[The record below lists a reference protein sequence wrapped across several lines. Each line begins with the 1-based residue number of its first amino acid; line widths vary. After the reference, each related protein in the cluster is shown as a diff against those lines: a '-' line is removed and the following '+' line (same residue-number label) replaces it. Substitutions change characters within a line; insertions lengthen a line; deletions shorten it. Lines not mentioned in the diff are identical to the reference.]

1 MTAPDLTRRRLL
13 TLAAGGLLAGR
24 ALGRPALAAGAD
36 RPRLAA
42 IDWAMLETAV
52 AIGHMPVA
60 ACELIRFRADAVTPA
75 IPAGVVDL
83 GLRGAPNFELL
94 QLIRPDLILTSP
106 YYVAR
111 EAQMRAIAPVMSL
124 PFYVPGEAP
133 LPKALAA
140 LDALALAV
148 GDPGAGMSA
157 RARADAG
164 FDAAAARIAGGQDGG
179 GQNGGGQDGGGQDGG
194 GQDAVDRAVCVINI
208 GDARHFRAFGP
219 DSLFGNVLTRIGL
232 RNAWDR
238 PTQFA
243 FLAPVPIETL
253 AEFPDATIVIVSD
266 VPVAAARSLGRSA
279 IWRALPAVAAGR
291 VRVLP
296 DVSAFGGVL
305 AALRFAELV
314 SSALVAPPT
323 GPAP

>member
-1 MTAPDLTRRRLL
+1 MTTPDLTRRRLL

-24 ALGRPALAAGAD
+24 AAGRPAFAAGAD

-140 LDALALAV
+140 LDALSRAV
-148 GDPGAGMSA
+148 GDAGAGMSA
-157 RARADAG
+157 RTRADAG
-164 FDAAAARIAGGQDGG
+164 FDAAAARIAGW
-179 GQNGGGQDGGGQDGG
+179 QNGGGQD
-194 GQDAVDRAVCVINI
+194 AADRAVCVINI

-314 SSALVAPPT
+314 SSALVAPPN
-323 GPAP
+323 GSAL

>member
-1 MTAPDLTRRRLL
+1 MTTPDLSRRRLL

-24 ALGRPALAAGAD
+24 AAGRPAFAAGAD

-42 IDWAMLETAV
+42 IDGAMLETAV

-60 ACELIRFRADAVTPA
+60 ACELIRFRADAVTPG
-75 IPAGVVDL
+75 IPGDVVDL
-83 GLRGAPNFELL
+83 GLRGSPNFELL
-94 QLIRPDLILTSP
+94 QLVRPDLILTSP

-140 LDALALAV
+140 LDALARAV
-148 GDPGAGMSA
+148 GDAGAGMSA
-157 RARADAG
+157 RTRADAG
-164 FDAAAARIAGGQDGG
+164 FDAAAARIAGW
-179 GQNGGGQDGGGQDGG
+179 QNGGGQD
-194 GQDAVDRAVCVINI
+194 AADRAVCVINI

-314 SSALVAPPT
+314 SSALVAPPN
-323 GPAP
+323 GSAL

>member
-1 MTAPDLTRRRLL
+1 MTTPDLSPRRLL

-24 ALGRPALAAGAD
+24 AAGRPAFAAGAD

-164 FDAAAARIAGGQDGG
+164 FDAAAARIAGW
-179 GQNGGGQDGGGQDGG
+179 QNGGGQD
-194 GQDAVDRAVCVINI
+194 AADRAVCVINI

-253 AEFPDATIVIVSD
+253 AEFPDAPIVIVSD

-314 SSALVAPPT
+314 SSALVAPPH
-323 GPAP
+323 GPAL

>member
-1 MTAPDLTRRRLL
+1 MTTPDLSRRRLL

-24 ALGRPALAAGAD
+24 AAGRPALAAGAD

-52 AIGHMPVA
+52 AIGQMPVA

-140 LDALALAV
+140 LDALARAV
-148 GDPGAGMSA
+148 GDAGAGMSA
-157 RARADAG
+157 RTRADAG
-164 FDAAAARIAGGQDGG
+164 FDAAAARIAGW
-179 GQNGGGQDGGGQDGG
+179 QNGGGQD
-194 GQDAVDRAVCVINI
+194 AADRAVCVINI

-253 AEFPDATIVIVSD
+253 AEYPDASIVIVSD
-266 VPVAAARSLGRSA
+266 VPVAAAQSLGRSA

-314 SSALVAPPT
+314 SSALVAPPN
-323 GPAP
+323 GSAL

>member
-1 MTAPDLTRRRLL
+1 MTTPDLSRRRLL

-24 ALGRPALAAGAD
+24 AAGRPAFAAGAD

-140 LDALALAV
+140 LDALSRAV
-148 GDPGAGMSA
+148 GDAGAGMSA
-157 RARADAG
+157 RTRADAG
-164 FDAAAARIAGGQDGG
+164 FDAAAARIAGW
-179 GQNGGGQDGGGQDGG
+179 QNGGGQD
-194 GQDAVDRAVCVINI
+194 AADRAVCVINI

-253 AEFPDATIVIVSD
+253 AEFPDASIVIVSD

-314 SSALVAPPT
+314 SSALVAPPN
-323 GPAP
+323 GSAL

>member
-1 MTAPDLTRRRLL
+1 MTTPDLSRRRLL

-24 ALGRPALAAGAD
+24 AAGRPALAAGAD

-52 AIGHMPVA
+52 AIGQMPVA

-140 LDALALAV
+140 LDALARAV
-148 GDPGAGMSA
+148 GDAGAGMSA
-157 RARADAG
+157 RTRADAG
-164 FDAAAARIAGGQDGG
+164 FDAAAARIAGW
-179 GQNGGGQDGGGQDGG
+179 QNGGGQD
-194 GQDAVDRAVCVINI
+194 AADRAVCVINI

-314 SSALVAPPT
+314 SSALVAPPN
-323 GPAP
+323 GSAL

>member
-1 MTAPDLTRRRLL
+1 
-13 TLAAGGLLAGR
+13 
-24 ALGRPALAAGAD
+24 
-36 RPRLAA
+36 
-42 IDWAMLETAV
+42 MLETAV

-164 FDAAAARIAGGQDGG
+164 FDAAAARIAGW
-179 GQNGGGQDGGGQDGG
+179 QNGGGQD
-194 GQDAVDRAVCVINI
+194 AADRAVCVINI

-253 AEFPDATIVIVSD
+253 AEFPDASIVIVSD

-314 SSALVAPPT
+314 SSALVAPPN
-323 GPAP
+323 GSAL

>member
-1 MTAPDLTRRRLL
+1 MTTPDLSRRRLL

-24 ALGRPALAAGAD
+24 AAGRPAFAAGAD

-140 LDALALAV
+140 LDALSRAV
-148 GDPGAGMSA
+148 GDAGAGMSA
-157 RARADAG
+157 RTRADAG
-164 FDAAAARIAGGQDGG
+164 FDAAAARIAGW
-179 GQNGGGQDGGGQDGG
+179 QNGGGQD
-194 GQDAVDRAVCVINI
+194 AADRAVCVINI

-314 SSALVAPPT
+314 SSALVAPPN
-323 GPAP
+323 GSAL

>member
-1 MTAPDLTRRRLL
+1 MTTPDLTRRRLL

-24 ALGRPALAAGAD
+24 SAGRPAFAAGAD

-164 FDAAAARIAGGQDGG
+164 FDAAAARIAGGQG
-179 GQNGGGQDGGGQDGG
+179 GGGQDGGGQG
-194 GQDAVDRAVCVINI
+194 ASDRAVCVINI

-253 AEFPDATIVIVSD
+253 AEFPDASIVIVSD

-314 SSALVAPPT
+314 SSALVAPPN
-323 GPAP
+323 GSAL

>member
-1 MTAPDLTRRRLL
+1 MTTPDLSRRRLL

-24 ALGRPALAAGAD
+24 AAGRPAFAAGAD

-94 QLIRPDLILTSP
+94 QLIRPDLILISP

-140 LDALALAV
+140 LDALSRAV
-148 GDPGAGMSA
+148 GDAGAGMSA
-157 RARADAG
+157 RTRADAG
-164 FDAAAARIAGGQDGG
+164 FDAAAARIAGW
-179 GQNGGGQDGGGQDGG
+179 QNGGGQD
-194 GQDAVDRAVCVINI
+194 AADRAVCVINI

-314 SSALVAPPT
+314 SSALVAPPN
-323 GPAP
+323 GSAL

>member
-1 MTAPDLTRRRLL
+1 MTTPDLSRRRLL

-24 ALGRPALAAGAD
+24 AAGRPAFAAGAD

-52 AIGHMPVA
+52 AIGQMPVA

-140 LDALALAV
+140 LDALARAV
-148 GDPGAGMSA
+148 GDAGAGMSA
-157 RARADAG
+157 RTRADAG
-164 FDAAAARIAGGQDGG
+164 FDAAAARIAGW
-179 GQNGGGQDGGGQDGG
+179 QNGGGQD
-194 GQDAVDRAVCVINI
+194 AADRAVCVINI

-314 SSALVAPPT
+314 SSALVAPPN
-323 GPAP
+323 GSAL

>member
-1 MTAPDLTRRRLL
+1 MTTPDLSRRRLL

-24 ALGRPALAAGAD
+24 AAGRPAFAAGAD

-140 LDALALAV
+140 LDALARAV
-148 GDPGAGMSA
+148 GDAGAGMSA
-157 RARADAG
+157 RTRADAG
-164 FDAAAARIAGGQDGG
+164 FDAAAARIAGW
-179 GQNGGGQDGGGQDGG
+179 QNGGGQD
-194 GQDAVDRAVCVINI
+194 AADRAVCVINI

-314 SSALVAPPT
+314 SSALVAPPN
-323 GPAP
+323 GAAL

>member
-1 MTAPDLTRRRLL
+1 MTTPDLSRRRLL

-24 ALGRPALAAGAD
+24 AAGRPAFAAGAD

-60 ACELIRFRADAVTPA
+60 ACELIRFRADAVTPE

-140 LDALALAV
+140 LDALSRAV
-148 GDPGAGMSA
+148 GDAGAGMSA
-157 RARADAG
+157 RTRADAG
-164 FDAAAARIAGGQDGG
+164 FDAAAARIAGW
-179 GQNGGGQDGGGQDGG
+179 QNGGGQD
-194 GQDAVDRAVCVINI
+194 AADRAVCVINI

-314 SSALVAPPT
+314 SSALVAPPN
-323 GPAP
+323 GSAL

>member
-1 MTAPDLTRRRLL
+1 MTTPDLTRRRLL

-24 ALGRPALAAGAD
+24 SAGRPAVAAGAD

-52 AIGHMPVA
+52 AIGQMPVA

-140 LDALALAV
+140 LDALARAV
-148 GDPGAGMSA
+148 GDAGAGMSA
-157 RARADAG
+157 RTRADAG
-164 FDAAAARIAGGQDGG
+164 FDAAAARIAGE
-179 GQNGGGQDGGGQDGG
+179 QN
-194 GQDAVDRAVCVINI
+194 AADRAVCVINI
-208 GDARHFRAFGP
+208 GDARHFRAFGR

-305 AALRFAELV
+305 AALRFSELV
-314 SSALVAPPT
+314 SSALVAPPH
-323 GPAP
+323 GPAL

>member
-1 MTAPDLTRRRLL
+1 MTTPDLSRRRLL

-24 ALGRPALAAGAD
+24 AAGRPAFAAGAD

-52 AIGHMPVA
+52 AIGQMPVA

-140 LDALALAV
+140 LDALSRAV
-148 GDPGAGMSA
+148 GDAGAGMSA
-157 RARADAG
+157 RTRADAG
-164 FDAAAARIAGGQDGG
+164 FDAAAARIAGVPGG
-179 GQNGGGQDGGGQDGG
+179 GRQNGGGQG
-194 GQDAVDRAVCVINI
+194 AVDRAVCVINI
-208 GDARHFRAFGP
+208 GDARHFRAFGR

-305 AALRFAELV
+305 AALRFSELV
-314 SSALVAPPT
+314 SSALVAPPH
-323 GPAP
+323 GPAL

>member
-1 MTAPDLTRRRLL
+1 MTTPDLSRRRLL

-24 ALGRPALAAGAD
+24 AAGRPALAAGAD

-140 LDALALAV
+140 LDALSRAV
-148 GDPGAGMSA
+148 GDAGAGMSA
-157 RARADAG
+157 RTRADAG
-164 FDAAAARIAGGQDGG
+164 FDAAAARIAGW
-179 GQNGGGQDGGGQDGG
+179 QNGGGQD
-194 GQDAVDRAVCVINI
+194 AADRAVCVINI

-314 SSALVAPPT
+314 SSALVAPPN
-323 GPAP
+323 GSAL

>member
-1 MTAPDLTRRRLL
+1 MTTPDLSRRRLL

-24 ALGRPALAAGAD
+24 AAGRPALAAGAD

-52 AIGHMPVA
+52 AIGQMPVA

-140 LDALALAV
+140 LDALSRAV
-148 GDPGAGMSA
+148 GDAGAGMSA
-157 RARADAG
+157 RTRADAG
-164 FDAAAARIAGGQDGG
+164 FDAAAARIAGW
-179 GQNGGGQDGGGQDGG
+179 QNGGGQD
-194 GQDAVDRAVCVINI
+194 AADRAVCVINI

-314 SSALVAPPT
+314 SSALVAPPN
-323 GPAP
+323 GSAL